1 MKLSFHSAFDNY
13 KCTQTMNPTATHINY
28 FFTCK
33 RKLWLFSRKIS
44 CEQESDLVKIGKIYH
59 EDFEKDNIEIENMKI
74 DKIRNGKVFEFK
86 KKNTAPEAARYQ
98 VLYYLWRLKQKG
110 INTTGIIKY
119 KENNRI
125 EEVELNGE
133 NEEILKKS
141 IQEIKVICF
150 SNKPQPIKRIKYCK
164 NCSYYELCFS

>member
-1 MKLSFHSAFDNY
+1 
-13 KCTQTMNPTATHINY
+13 MNPTATHINY

-33 RKLWLFSRKIS
+33 RKLWLFSRKIA

-59 EDFEKDNIEIENMKI
+59 EDFEKENIEIENIKI
-74 DKIRNGKVFEFK
+74 DRLKDGKVFEFK
-86 KKNTAPEAARYQ
+86 KRNTAQEAAKYQ
-98 VLYYLWRLKQKG
+98 VLYYLYKLREKG
-110 INTTGIIKY
+110 ISTTGIIKY

-125 EEVELNGE
+125 EEVELTNE

-141 IQEIKVICF
+141 IEEIKQIC
-150 SNKPQPIKRIKYCK
+150 SLNNPRQAKKIKYCK